1 MSKSDEVKRQGADP
15 CSGGCVMV
23 AEVPELVPARM
34 LNEYAYCPRLFFL
47 EWVDSLWA
55 SSSDT
60 AEGDRRHRR
69 VDDGGGAAPLPGEG
83 ELKAARSVELASE
96 RLGITAKLD
105 LLEGSDGGVVPIDT
119 KKGRPARDGSPWEAD
134 AVQVCAQVLLLREHG
149 YTVERGEIFY
159 AETRQ
164 RVAVEV
170 TPELVARTMGI
181 AAEARATATRLAP
194 PPPLRSDPKCPR
206 CSLVGICLPDEVNV
220 LAARQ
225 ESRPRRLMAPDP
237 DAVPLY
243 VTEPGSVVGIDG
255 GRLTVSKYREVLA
268 SVRLIDVMHVCAY
281 GNVQVTAQAMRALF
295 EREVDVFHFS
305 YGGWLLGMTTGL
317 PSKNVMLRIRQV
329 TTAARG
335 DLGEPRR
342 MIAGKIR
349 NCRVLLRRN
358 GGDAVT
364 RRVAQLAAL
373 AEQAEQAEEAAT
385 LLGIEG
391 TAARLYFEAFPSL
404 LTSADSLPGPSFTG
418 LRNRRPPADAVNCLL
433 SFCYSLLTKE
443 LLAACLTVGFDPYIG
458 LYHRPRFGRPAL
470 ALDLA
475 EEFRPLLADST
486 VLTLVNNREV
496 SASDFVVR
504 AGAVALTAEGRKT
517 VIRAWERRMKTEIRH
532 PMFGYS
538 VSYRRAVELQARI
551 LAARLAGELPTY
563 EPLVT
568 R

>member
-1 MSKSDEVKRQGADP
+1 MTITET
-15 CSGGCVMV
+15 
-23 AEVPELVPARM
+23 PELVPARM

-47 EWVDSLWA
+47 EWVDQLWA

-60 AEGDRRHRR
+60 AEGDRQHRR
-69 VDDGGGAAPLPGEG
+69 VDAGGGAAPLPSEG
-83 ELKAARSVELASE
+83 EVKAARSVELSSE
-96 RLGITAKLD
+96 TLGIIAQLD
-105 LLEGSDGGVVPIDT
+105 LLEGADGGVVPVDT
-119 KKGRPARDGSPWEAD
+119 KKGRPARDGGPWETD

-149 YTVERGEIFY
+149 YTVEHGEIFY

-164 RVAVEV
+164 RVRVEV
-170 TPELVARTMGI
+170 TPDLVARTMRIVG
-181 AAEARATATRLAP
+181 EARMIATRLAP
-194 PPPLRSDPKCPR
+194 PPPLRSSPKCAR

-220 LAARQ
+220 LSARQ
-225 ESRPRRLMAPDP
+225 RSHPRRLIAADS

-255 GRLTVSKYREVLA
+255 GRLTVSKYHELLA
-268 SVRLIDVMHVCAY
+268 SVRLIDVLHVSAY

-305 YGGWLLGMTTGL
+305 YGGWLLGLSAGL
-317 PSKNVMLRIRQV
+317 PSKNVMLRIRQ
-329 TTAARG
+329 TTAAARG
-335 DLGEPRR
+335 QLDVPRR

-358 GGDAVT
+358 GDDAVG

-373 AEQAEQAEEAAT
+373 AGQAEQAEDAAS

-404 LTSADSLPGPSFTG
+404 LTGAARLPGPGFTG

-433 SFCYSLLTKE
+433 SFCYGLLTKE
-443 LLAACLTVGFDPYIG
+443 MLAACLAVGFDPYIG

-486 VLTLVNNREV
+486 VLTCVNNREV
-496 SASDFVVR
+496 GPSDFLVR
-504 AGAVALTAEGRKT
+504 AGAVTLTAEGRKT
-517 VIRAWERRMKTEIRH
+517 VIRSWERRMTTEVRH
-532 PMFGYS
+532 PLFGYK

-551 LAARLAGELPTY
+551 LAARLIGELAAYT
-563 EPLVT
+563 PLVT